1 MQGKCVIARVVEV
14 AAGAFAPG
22 HLGELTRF
30 VDFAMVDRVLAG
42 HGATGS
48 RVRVL
53 PGRVTVYFVL
63 ALALFE
69 GCSYRAVWG
78 KLTASLAGLAPS
90 RVAPSSLSRARARLG
105 PAVFRTLFEE
115 VSGTVGTAAGPG
127 VCWRGLRTVA
137 IDGTSLQLPE
147 SGLVTVRYGKRR
159 DTGRW
164 TGYPLAYLAVLVET
178 GTRAVIEAVFGPEDG
193 TEKAM
198 ALRLCARLTPGM
210 LVLADSGL
218 DSFALLAAVRRRGA
232 AFLVRASAARKP
244 RRERVLADGSYLTTL
259 RPGRTAGL
267 PQDTTVPARVID
279 AHVTVR
285 LSDGTTRTQP
295 WRLIT
300 SLLDP
305 DAYPACDLVAL
316 YHERWQAETCYAQ
329 LKATLLAGR
338 VLRSCTAEGIEQEI
352 WAILT
357 LYQLLVRQL
366 AEAAAVDGT
375 DTDRLSFTI
384 ALETARDQTV
394 LAAGIFPDPTHP
406 SVITTRL
413 LADPYPAHQR
423 QRLRARTLKSFSTY
437 ISHHG
442 RQPDRCLDYKLEITV
457 KMFDHRLPARPRT

>member
-1 MQGKCVIARVVEV
+1 LQEKSVITRVVEV
-14 AAGAFAPG
+14 AGGVFAPG

-30 VDFAMVDRVLAG
+30 VDFDLVDRVLAV
-42 HGATGS
+42 HGAAGS

-78 KLTASLAGLAPS
+78 KLTASLAGLVPG
-90 RVAPSSLSRARARLG
+90 RVALSSLSRARARLG
-105 PAVFRTLFEE
+105 VGVFRALFEE
-115 VSGTVGTAAGPG
+115 VSGTVGAKTDPG
-127 VCWRGLRTVA
+127 VCWRGWRTVA

-147 SGLVTVRYGKRR
+147 SGSVTVRYGKRR

-164 TGYPLAYLAVLVET
+164 TGYPLAYLVVLVET

-193 TEKAM
+193 AEKTM
-198 ALRLCARLTPGM
+198 SLRLCARVVPGM

-218 DSFALLAAVRRRGA
+218 DTFALLSAVGERGA
-232 AFLVRASAARKP
+232 AFLVRASAVRGP
-244 RRERVLADGSYLTTL
+244 RCERVLSDGSFLTTL
-259 RPGRTAGL
+259 RPGKRAGVK
-267 PQDTTVPARVID
+267 PGASMPARVID
-279 AHVTVR
+279 AVVTVH
-285 LSDGTTRTQP
+285 LSDGTTRIQP

-305 DAYPACDLVAL
+305 GAYPAADLVAL
-316 YHERWQAETCYAQ
+316 YHERWQAETAYAQ
-329 LKATLLAGR
+329 LKAMLLAGR

-357 LYQLLVRQL
+357 LYQVLVRQI
-366 AEAAAVDGT
+366 AEAGAAGSI

-394 LAAGIFPDPTHP
+394 LAAGIFPDPERTPLIITH
-406 SVITTRL
+406 L
-413 LADPYPAHQR
+413 LASPYPAGQR

-442 RQPDRCLDYKLEITV
+442 RTPDRCLGYELEITV
-457 KMFDHRLPARPRT
+457 EMFEHGLPARPRT

>member
-1 MQGKCVIARVVEV
+1 MQEKSVITRIVEV
-14 AAGAFAPG
+14 AAGVFAPG

-30 VDFAMVDRVLAG
+30 VDFEVVDRVLAA
-42 HGATGS
+42 HGAAGS

-78 KLTASLAGLAPS
+78 KLTASLAGLAPG
-90 RVAPSSLSRARARLG
+90 RVAVSSLSRARARLG
-105 PAVFRTLFEE
+105 PGVFRALFEE
-115 VSGTVGTAAGPG
+115 VSGTVGAGAGPG
-127 VCWRGLRTVA
+127 VCWRGWRTVA

-147 SGLVTVRYGKRR
+147 SGLVTTRYAKRR

-164 TGYPLAYLAVLVET
+164 TGYPLAYLVVLVET

-193 TEKAM
+193 SEKTM
-198 ALRLCARLTPGM
+198 ALRLCARVVPGM

-218 DSFALLAAVRRRGA
+218 DTFALLSAVGGRGA
-232 AFLVRASAARKP
+232 RFLVRASAARNP
-244 RRERVLADGSYLTTL
+244 GRERVLADGSYLTTL
-259 RPGRTAGL
+259 RPGRKAGAARGASM
-267 PQDTTVPARVID
+267 PARVID
-279 AHVTVR
+279 ACVTVR
-285 LSDGTTRTQP
+285 LSDGTTRIQP

-305 DAYPACDLVAL
+305 EAYPAADLVAL
-316 YHERWQAETCYAQ
+316 YHERWQAETAYAQ

-338 VLRSCTAEGIEQEI
+338 VLRSCTAELIEQEI
-352 WAILT
+352 WAVLT
-357 LYQLLVRQL
+357 LYQLLVRQI
-366 AEAAAVDGT
+366 AEAGAAGRI

-384 ALETARDQTV
+384 AIETARDQTV
-394 LAAGIFPDPTHP
+394 LAAGIFPDPEHTP
-406 SVITTRL
+406 LIITRL
-413 LADPYPAHQR
+413 LADPYPARQR
-423 QRLRARTLKSFSTY
+423 QRLRARTLKSFSAY

-442 RQPDRCLDYKLEITV
+442 RKPDRCLRYELDITV

>member
-1 MQGKCVIARVVEV
+1 MQGKCVITRIVEV
-14 AAGAFAPG
+14 AGGVFAPG

-30 VDFAMVDRVLAG
+30 VDFEVVDRVLAV
-42 HGATGS
+42 HGAAGT

-78 KLTASLAGLAPS
+78 KLTASLTGLVPS
-90 RVAPSSLSRARARLG
+90 RVALSSLSRARARLG
-105 PAVFRTLFEE
+105 PVVFKALFEQ
-115 VSGTVGTAAGPG
+115 VRGTVAATGPG
-127 VCWRGLRTVA
+127 VCWRGWRTVA

-147 SGLVTVRYGKRR
+147 SGLVTMRYAKRR

-164 TGYPLAYLAVLVET
+164 TGYPLAYLVVLVET

-198 ALRLCARLTPGM
+198 ALRLCPALSAGM

-218 DSFALLAAVRRRGA
+218 DTFPLLAAIRGRGA
-232 AFLVRASAARKP
+232 GFLVRATGSRNP
-244 RRERVLADGSYLTTL
+244 RREQVLADGSYLTTL
-259 RPGRTAGL
+259 RPGNRARQRPDAGM
-267 PQDTTVPARVID
+267 PARVID
-279 AHVTVR
+279 ATVTVH
-285 LSDGTTRTQP
+285 LADGATRIQP

-305 DAYPACDLVAL
+305 DAYPAADLVAL
-316 YHERWQAETCYAQ
+316 YHERWQAETAYAQ

-338 VLRSCTAEGIEQEI
+338 VLRSCTVELIEQEI

-357 LYQLLVRQL
+357 VYQLLVRQV
-366 AEAAAVDGT
+366 AEAGAAGGI

-394 LAAGIFPDPTHP
+394 LAAGIFPDPEHTP
-406 SVITTRL
+406 MITTRL
-413 LADPYPAHQR
+413 LADPYPADQR
-423 QRLRARTLKSFSTY
+423 QRLRARTLKSSSTY
-437 ISHHG
+437 INHHG

-457 KMFDHRLPARPRT
+457 KIFEHRLPARPRT